1 MRLYRLLLH
10 LYPRSFRHEYGGEM
24 AAVFAERWRSA
35 GPGGRVLIWLGVVP
49 DVLLNATAAHWD
61 LTRQDLR
68 YGVRSLRAAPGFTAT
83 VVVILAFGLGANTAV
98 FSVTDFLLIRPLPF
112 PEADRLAT
120 VMERTPGYD
129 EMELSP
135 GNYRDWKRMN
145 RVAASIGTYTTFDA
159 NVVDH
164 GTPERIDRA
173 MVSADLFPTLGIAP
187 LIGHGFSP
195 GDDIAGAPGT
205 VILSYAYWQT
215 HFGSDPSVV
224 GRSIVIDDQP
234 YTVLGVMP
242 PEFRFPSS
250 TVRLWTPQRFAEDV
264 YQDRTDNFIIA
275 VARLRSGVTIEQA
288 RADFVRVAA
297 QLEAKF
303 PDQNAR
309 TSALVTTMR
318 GGLPWQSRV
327 LLLALGGAA
336 LCVLLIVCAN
346 IANLLIARAMA
357 RRREL
362 AVRTALGAGRERI
375 VRQLVTESLVL
386 AAAGGALGVLAA
398 VAGVPLL
405 TQLVPAD
412 VPIAHPPSVDVRV
425 LLFAAGLT
433 LVTGVAFGLVPVL
446 RLSRGVDMSGL
457 AEGVRAGSG
466 TRDRLRRLLVVVEI
480 AASVVLLVSTGLL
493 LRALMRVQAID
504 PGFRTSG
511 VLTLATDLP
520 HPRYDPTTRRASF
533 YDRVLAAVRALPGVR
548 AAGYISGLP
557 MVRGGGIWA
566 VGVTGQEGVR
576 GRSDTASLRFITP
589 GYFAAMGIPLER
601 GRDVRTDDTPDRRN
615 VAVVSE
621 SFVRRY
627 WPDQDPIDQTFTFAF
642 AKRTVVGVVGD
653 VRMRGL
659 EQTSEPQVYL
669 PYRQVADGVLVGY
682 FPNDLAVR
690 TAGATAALIEPIRA
704 IVHRA
709 APDIPVSDVRTTGRI
724 VALDTASRGVQ
735 LRVIGLFAGLALL
748 LAGIGVHGLLSFAV
762 SQRTHE
768 FGVRMALGASPR
780 TLIVMVAREGLMLV
794 LSGLALGG
802 GLAYGSGRALQAMLA
817 GVPPDD
823 AATFMVAIGVSA
835 VLALSGSL
843 LPAVRAT
850 RVDPVRAIRQE

>member
-10 LYPRSFRHEYGGEM
+10 LYPRSFRNEYGGEM
-24 AAVFAERWRSA
+24 AAVFAQRWWRA
-35 GPGGRVLIWLGVVP
+35 GPVGRALIWLGVIP
-49 DVLLNATAAHWD
+49 DVMLNAAAVHLD

-68 YGVRSLRAAPGFTAT
+68 HTVRALRGAPGFTAT
-83 VVVILAFGLGANTAV
+83 VVVILAFGLGANIAV
-98 FSVTDFLLIRPLPF
+98 FSVTDVLLIRPLPF
-112 PEADRLAT
+112 PEPDRLVT

-129 EMELSP
+129 GMELSP

-145 RVAASIGTYTTFDA
+145 RVAASMGTYTTFDA

-164 GTPERIDRA
+164 GTPERVDRA

-195 GDDIAGAPGT
+195 GDDVAGAPGT

-215 HFGSDPSVV
+215 HFASSPSVV
-224 GRSIVIDDQP
+224 GRSLTIDDQP

-250 TVRLWTPQRFAEDV
+250 TVRLWTPQRFGEDV
-264 YQDRTDNFIIA
+264 YQDRTDNFIIG
-275 VARLRSGVTIEQA
+275 VVRLRPDVTIEQA

-297 QLEAKF
+297 LLEAQF

-318 GGLPWQSRV
+318 GDLPWQSRV

-375 VRQLVTESLVL
+375 MRQLMTESLVL
-386 AAAGGALGVLAA
+386 AVAGGALGVL
-398 VAGVPLL
+398 VAMTGVPLL
-405 TQLVPAD
+405 TQLVPAE

-446 RLSRGVDMSGL
+446 RMTGEVDMAGL
-457 AEGVRAGSG
+457 AEGARAGG
-466 TRDRLRRLLVVVEI
+466 GRERLRRVLVIVEV
-480 AASVVLLVSTGLL
+480 AVSVALLVSTGLL
-493 LRALMRVQAID
+493 LRALMRVEAID
-504 PGFRTSG
+504 PGFRTSD

-520 HPRYDPTTRRASF
+520 HPRYDPTALRASF
-533 YDRVLAAVRALPGVR
+533 YERVLGDVRALPGVR

-566 VGVTGQEGVR
+566 VGATGQEGVR

-589 GYFAAMGIPLER
+589 GYFAAMGIPLEG
-601 GRDVRTDDTPDRRN
+601 GRDVRSDDTLERRN

-653 VRMRGL
+653 VRVRGL
-659 EQTSEPQVYL
+659 ERMSEPQVYL
-669 PYRQVADGVLVGY
+669 PYRQVADGFLYGY

-690 TAGATAALIEPIRA
+690 TSGDPTALIAPIRD
-704 IVHRA
+704 IVRRA
-709 APDIPVSDVRTTGRI
+709 DPDIPVSDVQTTDRV
-724 VALDTASRGVQ
+724 VALHTASRGVQ

-768 FGVRMALGASPR
+768 FGVRMALGAGPGR
-780 TLIVMVAREGLMLV
+780 LVATVAREAVLLV
-794 LSGLALGG
+794 LKGLLLGG
-802 GLAYGSGRALQAMLA
+802 ALAYGAGRALQAMLA

-823 AATFMVAIGVSA
+823 VVTFVVAIGISA
-835 VLALSGSL
+835 LLAMSGSL
-843 LPAVRAT
+843 LPAVRAM
-850 RVDPVRAIRQE
+850 RVDPVRAIRQD